1 MIENMKKPQSL
12 VTFITDDLEE
22 KILNGTLKPG
32 QRLLEAELCSTYD
45 ISQTPLREALRIL
58 ESQGYV
64 THEPRKGV
72 FVTKITID
80 DIEEIYR
87 LRANLESLAT
97 YLAIKNNNPE
107 VLAKLKKMHQ
117 QMIKAATQKDVKAY
131 VALNLKFHEIII
143 TASQS
148 KRLIQ
153 MLQTFIKQTERFR
166 LNILMNPEMFKSSI
180 DAHENVI
187 RLFESGDAEKAEK
200 MRKKSILKNV
210 GTYIKKMK
218 GKDIIDSY
226 MR

>member
-1 MIENMKKPQSL
+1 
-12 VTFITDDLEE
+12 
-22 KILNGTLKPG
+22 
-32 QRLLEAELCSTYD
+32 
-45 ISQTPLREALRIL
+45 
-58 ESQGYV
+58 
-64 THEPRKGV
+64 
-72 FVTKITID
+72 
-80 DIEEIYR
+80 
-87 LRANLESLAT
+87 
-97 YLAIKNNNPE
+97 
-107 VLAKLKKMHQ
+107 
-117 QMIKAATQKDVKAY
+117 MIKAATQKDVKAY